1 MNNTVRNILK
11 YTIGFPFLLI
21 ITFSELFYVLLVGI
35 ICLINDNFDD
45 LFYEIIEDIIILW
58 RPFK

>member
-1 MNNTVRNILK
+1 MNHIVRNFLK
-11 YTIGFPFLLI
+11 YTVALPFLLI

-35 ICLINDNFDD
+35 LCLIDDFFDD
-45 LFYEIIEDIIILW
+45 LFDTIIEDIIILW